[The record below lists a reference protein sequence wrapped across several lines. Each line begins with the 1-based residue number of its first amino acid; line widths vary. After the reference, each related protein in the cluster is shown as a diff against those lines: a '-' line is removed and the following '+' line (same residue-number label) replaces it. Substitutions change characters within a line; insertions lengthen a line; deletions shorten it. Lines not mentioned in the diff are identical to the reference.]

1 MNIKEEVLHFFKTNA
16 IKPLPG
22 DTEADYLAC
31 YYLDIGIIDS
41 IGIVKM
47 IMEFEEKFNI
57 HFDADCMQS
66 YEFQTVG
73 GLIQIIERIRGEK
86 NEQRA

>member
-1 MNIKEEVLHFFKTNA
+1 MNIKGEVLLFFKSHA
-16 IKPLPG
+16 LKPLPG
-22 DTEADYLAC
+22 DKDADYLSC

-41 IGIVKM
+41 IGIVEM

-66 YEFQTVG
+66 YEFQTIG

-86 NEQRA
+86 NEQCA

>member
-1 MNIKEEVLHFFKTNA
+1 MNVKEEVLRFFKANA
-16 IKPLPG
+16 LKPLSG

>member
-1 MNIKEEVLHFFKTNA
+1 MNVKEEVLHFFKTNA
-16 IKPLPG
+16 IKPLPS

-31 YYLDIGIIDS
+31 YYLDVGIIDS

-47 IMEFEEKFNI
+47 IMEFEEIFDI

-66 YEFQTVG
+66 YEFQTIG

-86 NEQRA
+86 NE

>member
-1 MNIKEEVLHFFKTNA
+1 MNIKEEVLHFFKANA
-16 IKPLPG
+16 LKPLPG

-41 IGIVKM
+41 IGIVQM
-47 IMEFEEKFNI
+47 IMEFEEKFKI

-66 YEFQTVG
+66 YEFQTIG

-86 NEQRA
+86 NEHRA